1 MHQEDAI
8 IDIGAATALYFDTA
22 ATTRV
27 APEVLAA
34 MVRQLRSVET
44 FANPSSAAHGQGR
57 AAAAVVEDARTLI
70 AGELRCEPDE
80 VIFTSGAT
88 EADNLALR
96 GIALAHAGRG
106 RHLITSKIEH
116 QAVLACCA
124 ALERE
129 GFQITYLSP
138 NRQGWVE
145 PAAVAAALR
154 PDTLLVSLMH
164 TNNET
169 GVMQPIAEVA
179 ALAAERGVLL
189 HVDAAQAAG
198 KLPIDLRHTP
208 IDLLSLSAHKFHGP
222 KGIGCLVVRNR
233 RLLRL
238 QPLMY
243 GGGQEFG
250 LRPGTLPTHQI
261 VGLATALTLAARHRA
276 TDLAHVAELKHQFVA
291 RLRARLPIQVHGEGA
306 AVSPYI
312 VNLSIPGIGSDPLIN
327 QVAHGRAIA
336 SGSACSSGTVEPSAV
351 LRAMEIEGD
360 LLYGAVRVSF
370 DRTHSF
376 NDVTA
381 AVDLMVAAVQRI
393 RELSAQ

>member
-336 SGSACSSGTVEPSAV
+336 SGSACSSGAVEPSAV